1 MNNLSKSE
9 IPFQHITRIFFQ
21 FSTHRVIKLT
31 DNIEED
37 LTIFRPLLANGLSV
51 LAKARSRNAFIHAIQ
66 ILIRESDHELDFA
79 LRSQCRYA

>member
-37 LTIFRPLLANGLSV
+37 LTIFRPLLANGISV
-51 LAKARSRNAFIHAIQ
+51 LAKARNAIIHAIQ

>member
-9 IPFQHITRIFFQ
+9 IPFQHIKRIFFH
-21 FSTHRVIKLT
+21 FSIELSKLT
-31 DNIEED
+31 DNTEED

-51 LAKARSRNAFIHAIQ
+51 LAKARNAFIHAIQ

>member
-51 LAKARSRNAFIHAIQ
+51 LAKARNAFIHAIQ

-79 LRSQCRYA
+79 LQSQCRYA

>member
-37 LTIFRPLLANGLSV
+37 LTIFRPLLANGISV

-79 LRSQCRYA
+79 LQSQCRYA